1 MVDGVRNLIIV
12 PRVTASPT
20 FRRLLVAAGR
30 LRFRPHRIAHLLDA
44 QGRHEVSL
52 PSAFPFLVSLFRL
65 RTGAVTRQL
74 TWHQRLELLMPL
86 DGPLRER
93 MGDEVVVLQPGDLLV
108 VDHLKPHQVMDDPGL
123 DTRVVV
129 LTFLQEWV
137 FAPGSPPSDFAF
149 LTPFYRR
156 SGGGPLVLRRMSD
169 GAEEIQGALVRLL
182 ESYFEDT
189 GAWREAGCKAWLLVL
204 LQALSRAA
212 GDSEVDRAA
221 ILRRQ
226 AIATRLQPVLDHV
239 RENYAERLS
248 LGRAAALCG
257 MSAGRF
263 GRVFKQ
269 LCGMTLVAY
278 VHQVRMARAVES
290 LRHTTEPIA
299 TIASRLGFSDQ
310 SHFDRCFRRS
320 FGCSP
325 SQYRRRGGAVE

>member
-1 MVDGVRNLIIV
+1 M
-12 PRVTASPT
+12 PRATAHPS
-20 FRRLLVAAGR
+20 FRHLLSVAGR

-44 QGRHEVSL
+44 RGQHEVTL

-65 RTGAVTRQL
+65 RSGAVTRQL

-86 DGPLRER
+86 DGSLQER
-93 MGDEVVVLQPGDLLV
+93 MGEVTVTLQPGDLLV
-108 VDHLKPHQVMDDPGL
+108 VDHLKPHQVVDDPEL

-137 FAPGSPPSDFAF
+137 FTPGSPPSDFAF
-149 LTPFYRR
+149 LAPFHRE
-156 SGGGPLVLRRMSD
+156 SGGAPLVLRRDSD
-169 GAEEIQGALVRLL
+169 GAEAVHGAMARLL
-182 ESYFEDT
+182 ENYFGES

-204 LQALSRAA
+204 LHALSRAA
-212 GDSEVDRAA
+212 GDSDLDRGAV
-221 ILRRQ
+221 LRRQ
-226 AIATRLQPVLDHV
+226 AIAARLQPVLDHV

-278 VHQVRMARAVES
+278 VHQVRMARAVEA
-290 LRHTTEPIA
+290 LRHTAEPIA

-310 SHFDRCFRRS
+310 SHFDRCFRRG

-325 SQYRRRGGAVE
+325 SQYRRGGGAAG

>member
-1 MVDGVRNLIIV
+1 M
-12 PRVTASPT
+12 PRAAFSSMFGQLMEV
-20 FRRLLVAAGR
+20 AGR

-44 QGRHEVSL
+44 RGRHEVTL

-86 DGPLRER
+86 DGPLKER
-93 MGDEVVVLQPGDLLV
+93 MGETTVVLQPGDLLV
-108 VDHLKPHQVMDDPGL
+108 VDHLKPHQVVEDPGL

-149 LTPFYRR
+149 LAPFYRK
-156 SGGGPLVLRRMSD
+156 SDGQPLVLRRAAP
-169 GAEEIQGALVRLL
+169 GAEEAHGALARLL
-182 ESYFEDT
+182 DSYFGRS

-204 LQALSRAA
+204 LHALSRAA
-212 GDSEVDRAA
+212 GDGEVDRGA

-226 AIATRLQPVLDHV
+226 EIASRLQPVLNHV

-269 LCGMTLVAY
+269 VCGMTLVAY
-278 VHQVRMARAVES
+278 VHQVRMARAVEA
-290 LRHTTEPIA
+290 LRHSTEPIA

-310 SHFDRCFRRS
+310 SHFDRCFRRG

-325 SQYRRRGGAVE
+325 SQYRRGPGTAG